1 MWEWLINAV
10 PVIYINQEGTGQTLV
25 ITTKTCQ
32 QSKIF
37 LLYTSRAQK
46 AKIMYMG
53 QLYQGDKKQHL
64 CIRECFG
71 KCNRR
76 STTPVSLPPG
86 KSIIKKE
93 LDDSTS

>member
-1 MWEWLINAV
+1 MQFQSYTLIIKKALDKNASN
-10 PVIYINQEGTGQTLV
+10 YH
-25 ITTKTCQ
+25 KDMSA
-32 QSKIF
+32 SKIF

-64 CIRECFG
+64 CIRDCFG

-76 STTPVSLPPG
+76 FTTPVSLPPG